1 MTSTGPEQGHP
12 ESVPEQD
19 PVGGSTETGSYSW
32 PAGKAELSK
41 RFVAVIIDSVIAVLV
56 GLIPWIGGIISAAY
70 LVLRDGMELEFM
82 DNRSVGKKLMKL
94 RPVTAD
100 GGKVDMM
107 MSVRRN
113 WMFGFGGIVAVPDVH
128 PHYRMAAHDS
138 CRAHGHGCLA
148 SSSWSRCS
156 PTKRDGGSEMYGPT
170 RRSWKSTTEA
180 GPRGPVESDGR
191 TTMNRGAPNAL

>member
-1 MTSTGPEQGHP
+1 MTSTGPEQGRP
-12 ESVPEQD
+12 EPDPEQD
-19 PVGGSTETGSYSW
+19 GAASPGDTGHYRW

-41 RFVAVIIDSVIAVLV
+41 RFVAIIIDSVIAVLI

-113 WMFGFGGIVAVPDVH
+113 WMFGFGGITALLMYIPILGWLLVIPVGLVGLAFGIVELVKVVTDEGGRRFGDVW
-128 PHYRMAAHDS
+128 AN
-138 CRAHGHGCLA
+138 
-148 SSSWSRCS
+148 
-156 PTKRDGGSEMYGPT
+156 TKV
-170 RRSWKSTTEA
+170 
-180 GPRGPVESDGR
+180 VEVD
-191 TTMNRGAPNAL
+191 N